1 MPDLSTQQLKELFDQ
16 YGADLFALCY
26 LQAGRPAQALD
37 LMAAAL
43 CDMAANPRLWAQAA
57 SPREGFFRAAY
68 LNCLDNSLRR
78 PKRRKKKK
86 DSPLEEV
93 PRALPFTLTDP
104 LRQVMKLRLAHKAA
118 LFCRERLGLSGEESA
133 RVLGTSP
140 LRAQRL
146 AESALKKAGVT
157 QGQARANLEAL
168 APGPENLERVWQEFL
183 DQQGRGGFAA
193 RQRCRRARRFLDA
206 AMPYLALGVVAVC
219 AAAYL
224 GVEYGWFGA
233 PYTPTQPIEGVIT
246 QEGYD
251 GDSAVSLP
259 IETGDVSVFVP
270 EEEGFAE
277 YIVHNTPYSPEDIL
291 RQMVYL
297 GGAPEGTT
305 LLSANL
311 DSGGTESSDG
321 STVTYTLGDTLS
333 LTLEFSQ
340 EAASLSGEEGEQML
354 QAMAAT
360 FAAYTQG
367 PGPALHPLP
376 GRRADGKRKNRPGFP
391 GQPADRHPHRGDG
404 LPGIMGTR

>member
-43 CDMAANPRLWAQAA
+43 CDMASSPRLWAQAA

-224 GVEYGWFGA
+224 GVEYGWFGT

-270 EEEGFAE
+270 EEGGFAE

-340 EAASLSGEEGEQML
+340 EAASLSGEEGERML

-360 FAAYTQG
+360 FAAYTAQTAGDVNQLSFRCQG
-367 PGPALHPLP
+367 EELTVNGKTAQDFL
-376 GRRADGKRKNRPGFP
+376 DG
-391 GQPADRHPHRGDG
+391 Q
-404 LPGIMGTR
+404 LTVTRTVETDYRE

>member
-118 LFCRERLGLSGEESA
+118 LFCRERLCLSGEESA

-146 AESALKKAGVT
+146 AKSALKKAGVT

-183 DQQGRGGFAA
+183 AQQGRGGFAA

-224 GVEYGWFGA
+224 GVEYGWFGT

-270 EEEGFAE
+270 EEGDFAE

-297 GGAPEGTT
+297 GGAPQGTT

-340 EAASLSGEEGEQML
+340 EAATLSGEEGERML

-360 FAAYTQG
+360 FAAYTAQTAGDVNQLSIRCQG
-367 PGPALHPLP
+367 EELTVNGKTAQDFL
-376 GRRADGKRKNRPGFP
+376 DG
-391 GQPADRHPHRGDG
+391 Q
-404 LPGIMGTR
+404 LTITRTVETDYRE

>member
-219 AAAYL
+219 AAAFL
-224 GVEYGWFGA
+224 GVEYGWFGT

-270 EEEGFAE
+270 EEGGFAE

-321 STVTYTLGDTLS
+321 SAVTYTLGDTLS

-340 EAASLSGEEGEQML
+340 EAASLSGEEGERTL

-360 FAAYTQG
+360 FAAYTAQTAGDVNQLSIRCQG
-367 PGPALHPLP
+367 EELTVNGKTAQDFL
-376 GRRADGKRKNRPGFP
+376 DG
-391 GQPADRHPHRGDG
+391 Q
-404 LPGIMGTR
+404 LTITRTAETDYRE

>member
-43 CDMAANPRLWAQAA
+43 CDMAANPRLWAQAP

-146 AESALKKAGVT
+146 AENALKKAGIT

-270 EEEGFAE
+270 EEGGFAE

-340 EAASLSGEEGEQML
+340 EAATLSGEEGERML

-360 FAAYTQG
+360 FAAYTAQTAGDVNQLSIRCQG
-367 PGPALHPLP
+367 EELTVNGKTAQDFL
-376 GRRADGKRKNRPGFP
+376 DG
-391 GQPADRHPHRGDG
+391 Q
-404 LPGIMGTR
+404 LTITRTVETDYRE

>member
-43 CDMAANPRLWAQAA
+43 CDMASSPRLWAQAA

-146 AESALKKAGVT
+146 AESALKKAGIT

-168 APGPENLERVWQEFL
+168 APGEDNLERVWQEFL

-270 EEEGFAE
+270 EEGGFAE

-291 RQMVYL
+291 RQMVLL
-297 GGAPEGTT
+297 GGAPQGTT

-340 EAASLSGEEGEQML
+340 EAASLSGEEGERML

-367 PGPALHPLP
+367 LDRLSFRCQGEELTVN
-376 GRRADGKRKNRPGFP
+376 GKTAQDFLG
-391 GQPADRHPHRGDG
+391 GQ
-404 LPGIMGTR
+404 LTITRTVETDYRE

>member
-146 AESALKKAGVT
+146 AKSALKKAGVT

-224 GVEYGWFGA
+224 GVEYGWFGT

-270 EEEGFAE
+270 EEGGFAE

-297 GGAPEGTT
+297 GGAPQGTT

-340 EAASLSGEEGEQML
+340 EAATLSGEEGERML

-360 FAAYTQG
+360 FAAYTAQTAGDVNQLSIRCQG
-367 PGPALHPLP
+367 EELTVNGKTAQDFL
-376 GRRADGKRKNRPGFP
+376 DG
-391 GQPADRHPHRGDG
+391 Q
-404 LPGIMGTR
+404 LTITRTVETDYRE

>member
-133 RVLGTSP
+133 RVLATSP

-146 AESALKKAGVT
+146 AKSALKKAGVT

-224 GVEYGWFGA
+224 GVEYGWFGT

-270 EEEGFAE
+270 EEGGFAE

-297 GGAPEGTT
+297 GGAPQGTT

-340 EAASLSGEEGEQML
+340 EAATLSGEEGERML

-360 FAAYTQG
+360 FAAYTAQTAGDVNQLSIRCQG
-367 PGPALHPLP
+367 EELTVNGKTAQDFL
-376 GRRADGKRKNRPGFP
+376 DG
-391 GQPADRHPHRGDG
+391 Q
-404 LPGIMGTR
+404 LTITRTVETDYRE

>member
-224 GVEYGWFGA
+224 GVEYGWFGT

-270 EEEGFAE
+270 EEGGFAE

-297 GGAPEGTT
+297 GGAPQGTT

-321 STVTYTLGDTLS
+321 SAVTYTLGDTLS

-340 EAASLSGEEGEQML
+340 EAASLSGEEGERML

-367 PGPALHPLP
+367 LDRLSIRCQGEELTVNGKTAQDFL
-376 GRRADGKRKNRPGFP
+376 DG
-391 GQPADRHPHRGDG
+391 Q
-404 LPGIMGTR
+404 LTITRTAETDYRE

>member
-43 CDMAANPRLWAQAA
+43 CDMAANPRLWAQAP

-133 RVLGTSP
+133 RVLGPSP

-224 GVEYGWFGA
+224 GVEYGWFGT

-270 EEEGFAE
+270 EEGGFAE

-340 EAASLSGEEGEQML
+340 EAASLSGEEGERML

-367 PGPALHPLP
+367 LDQLSIRCQGEELTVNGKTAQDFL
-376 GRRADGKRKNRPGFP
+376 DG
-391 GQPADRHPHRGDG
+391 Q
-404 LPGIMGTR
+404 LTVTRTVETDYRE

>member
-118 LFCRERLGLSGEESA
+118 LFCRERLCLSGEESA

-146 AESALKKAGVT
+146 AKSALKKAGVT

-270 EEEGFAE
+270 EEGGFAE

-340 EAASLSGEEGEQML
+340 EAASLSGEEGERML

-367 PGPALHPLP
+367 LDQLSIRCQGEELTVNGKTAQDFL
-376 GRRADGKRKNRPGFP
+376 DG
-391 GQPADRHPHRGDG
+391 Q
-404 LPGIMGTR
+404 LTITRTVETDYRE

>member
-118 LFCRERLGLSGEESA
+118 LFCRERLCLSGEESA

-146 AESALKKAGVT
+146 AKSALKKAGVT

-224 GVEYGWFGA
+224 GVEYGWFGT

-270 EEEGFAE
+270 EEGGFAE

-291 RQMVYL
+291 RQMVLL
-297 GGAPEGTT
+297 GGAPQGTT

-340 EAASLSGEEGEQML
+340 EAASLSGEEGERML

-367 PGPALHPLP
+367 LDQLSIRCQGEELTVNGKTAQDFL
-376 GRRADGKRKNRPGFP
+376 DG
-391 GQPADRHPHRGDG
+391 Q
-404 LPGIMGTR
+404 LTITRTVETDYRE

>member
-43 CDMAANPRLWAQAA
+43 CDMASSPRLWAQAA

-118 LFCRERLGLSGEESA
+118 LFCRERLCLSGEESA

-146 AESALKKAGVT
+146 AKSALKKAGVT

-224 GVEYGWFGA
+224 GVEYGWFGT

-270 EEEGFAE
+270 EEGGFAE

-297 GGAPEGTT
+297 GGAPQGTT

-340 EAASLSGEEGEQML
+340 EAASLSGEEGERML

-360 FAAYTQG
+360 FAAYTAQTAGDVNQLSFRCQG
-367 PGPALHPLP
+367 EELTANGKTAQEFL
-376 GRRADGKRKNRPGFP
+376 DG
-391 GQPADRHPHRGDG
+391 Q
-404 LPGIMGTR
+404 LTITRTVETDYRE

>member
-43 CDMAANPRLWAQAA
+43 CDMASSPRLWAQAA

-118 LFCRERLGLSGEESA
+118 LFCRERLCLSGEESA

-146 AESALKKAGVT
+146 AKSALKKAGVT

-224 GVEYGWFGA
+224 GVEYGWFGT

-270 EEEGFAE
+270 EEGGFAE

-297 GGAPEGTT
+297 GGAPQGTT

-340 EAASLSGEEGEQML
+340 EAATLSGEEGERML

-367 PGPALHPLP
+367 LDQLSIRCQGEELTVNGKTAQDFL
-376 GRRADGKRKNRPGFP
+376 DG
-391 GQPADRHPHRGDG
+391 Q
-404 LPGIMGTR
+404 LTITRTVETDYRE

>member
-270 EEEGFAE
+270 EEGGFAE

-297 GGAPEGTT
+297 GGAPQGAT

-321 STVTYTLGDTLS
+321 STVTYTLVDTLS

-360 FAAYTQG
+360 FAAYTAQTAGDVNQLSFRCQG
-367 PGPALHPLP
+367 EELTVNGKTAQDFL
-376 GRRADGKRKNRPGFP
+376 DG
-391 GQPADRHPHRGDG
+391 Q
-404 LPGIMGTR
+404 LTITRTVETDYRE

>member
-43 CDMAANPRLWAQAA
+43 CDMAANPRLWAQAP

-133 RVLGTSP
+133 RALGTSP

-168 APGPENLERVWQEFL
+168 APGEDNLERVWEEFL

-270 EEEGFAE
+270 EEGGFAE

-297 GGAPEGTT
+297 GGAPQGTT

-340 EAASLSGEEGEQML
+340 EAASLSGEEGERML

-367 PGPALHPLP
+367 LDQLSIRCQGEELTVN
-376 GRRADGKRKNRPGFP
+376 GKTAQDFLG
-391 GQPADRHPHRGDG
+391 GQ
-404 LPGIMGTR
+404 LTITRTVETDYRE

>member
-146 AESALKKAGVT
+146 AKSALKKAGVT

-224 GVEYGWFGA
+224 GVEYGWFGT

-270 EEEGFAE
+270 EEGGFAE

-297 GGAPEGTT
+297 GGAPQGTT

-340 EAASLSGEEGEQML
+340 EAASLSGEEGERTL

-367 PGPALHPLP
+367 LDRLSFRCQGEELTVNGKTAQDFL
-376 GRRADGKRKNRPGFP
+376 DG
-391 GQPADRHPHRGDG
+391 Q
-404 LPGIMGTR
+404 LTITRTVETDYRE

>member
-270 EEEGFAE
+270 EEGGFAE

-297 GGAPEGTT
+297 GGAPQGTT

-340 EAASLSGEEGEQML
+340 EAASLSGEEGERML

-360 FAAYTQG
+360 FAAYTAQTAGDVNQLSFRCQG
-367 PGPALHPLP
+367 EELTVN
-376 GRRADGKRKNRPGFP
+376 GKTAQDFLG
-391 GQPADRHPHRGDG
+391 GQ
-404 LPGIMGTR
+404 LTVTRTAETDYRE

>member
-168 APGPENLERVWQEFL
+168 APGEDNLERVWEEFL

-270 EEEGFAE
+270 EEGGFAE

-297 GGAPEGTT
+297 GGAPQGTT

-340 EAASLSGEEGEQML
+340 EAASLSGEEGERML

-367 PGPALHPLP
+367 LDQLSIRCQGEELTVNGKTAQDFL
-376 GRRADGKRKNRPGFP
+376 DG
-391 GQPADRHPHRGDG
+391 Q
-404 LPGIMGTR
+404 LTVTRTVETDYRE

>member
-168 APGPENLERVWQEFL
+168 APGEDNLERVWQEFL

-270 EEEGFAE
+270 EEGGFAE

-291 RQMVYL
+291 RQMVLL

-340 EAASLSGEEGEQML
+340 EAASLSGEEGERML

-367 PGPALHPLP
+367 LDRLSFRCQGEELTVN
-376 GRRADGKRKNRPGFP
+376 GKTAQDFLG
-391 GQPADRHPHRGDG
+391 GQ
-404 LPGIMGTR
+404 LTITRTVETDYRE

>member
-118 LFCRERLGLSGEESA
+118 LFCRERLCLSGEESA

-146 AESALKKAGVT
+146 AKSALKKAGVT

-224 GVEYGWFGA
+224 GVEYGWFGT

-270 EEEGFAE
+270 EEGGFAE

-297 GGAPEGTT
+297 GGAPQGTT

-340 EAASLSGEEGEQML
+340 EAASLSGEEGERML

-360 FAAYTQG
+360 FAAYTAQTAGDVNQLSIRCQG
-367 PGPALHPLP
+367 EELTVN
-376 GRRADGKRKNRPGFP
+376 GKTAQDFLG
-391 GQPADRHPHRGDG
+391 GQ
-404 LPGIMGTR
+404 LTITRTVETDYRE